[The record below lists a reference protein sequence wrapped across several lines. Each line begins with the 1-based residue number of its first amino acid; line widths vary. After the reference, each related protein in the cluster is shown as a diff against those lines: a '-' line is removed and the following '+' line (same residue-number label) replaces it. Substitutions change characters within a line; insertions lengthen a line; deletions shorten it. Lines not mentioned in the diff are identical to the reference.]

1 MSKAPSSKIINHY
14 VNDLQTATVKPLGS
28 GLINAT
34 YLVEEQEQR
43 FVLQAINHH
52 VFPHPRN
59 IVENSLTIATHLS
72 QKQADYPF
80 EIMKPRAS
88 NDGSYLIEC
97 RESEEQTTWRALE
110 FIDGS
115 ISLEQMDTPKQAWL
129 AANAFAKFSMA
140 LADLDIQTIKPIIV
154 NFHDLTTRM
163 QQLATAQESADSNR
177 ISNASTLLDA
187 FLGETLF
194 IEQVTALVN
203 ELPQRVTHNDTKI
216 NNLLFDRQ
224 SMKPKAVIDLDTCM
238 PGYLLHDFGDMVRT
252 CCSSLAEDDANVDAM
267 EFKTEIFEQL
277 MDGYLAG
284 LDDSISDAEKQ
295 SLLVGARLMPF
306 IIGVRFLTDYLN
318 GDCYFSVSREGQNL
332 DRAANQ
338 FKLYQLASE
347 YISKIKK

>member
-1 MSKAPSSKIINHY
+1 MSKAPSIKIINHY
-14 VNDLQTATVKPLGS
+14 VNDQQTAIVKPLGS
-28 GLINAT
+28 GLINDT
-34 YLVEEQEQR
+34 YLVEDQEQR

-59 IVENSLTIATHLS
+59 IVENSLTIAAHLS

-88 NDGSYLIEC
+88 NDGLYLKEC
-97 RESEEQTTWRALE
+97 NDSDESTAWRALE
-110 FIDGS
+110 FIDDS
-115 ISLEQMDTPKQAWL
+115 ISLERMDTPGQAWL

-154 NFHDLTTRM
+154 NFHDLTSRM
-163 QQLATAQESADSNR
+163 QQLAIAKQSADSNR
-177 ISNASTLLDA
+177 LSNARTLLDA

-194 IEQVTALVN
+194 IDQVTALVR

-267 EFKTEIFEQL
+267 EFKAEIFEQL

-284 LDDSISDAEKQ
+284 LDDSISNAEKH

-318 GDCYFSVSREGQNL
+318 DDCYFSVSRQGQNL

-347 YISKIKK
+347 HVAEIKK